1 MVQLSYPE
9 IWLVLLNNQKYDNPE
24 LSLGCRDPV
33 LHASLHCH
41 NSPSLPQKTPKYPN
55 QCLMLWHENVLFM

>member
-9 IWLVLLNNQKYDNPE
+9 IWLVLLKNQKYDNPE

-33 LHASLHCH
+33 LHASLQCPYNRH
-41 NSPSLPQKTPKYPN
+41 PPTTPTY
-55 QCLMLWHENVLFM
+55 L

>member
-33 LHASLHCH
+33 LHVSLQCPYNRH
-41 NSPSLPQKTPKYPN
+41 PPTTPTY
-55 QCLMLWHENVLFM
+55 L